1 MAPTRNGGGEFGE
14 ARPPEGQSLGRDTQ
28 TMLSA
33 IENLSAN
40 VSVSLRDGVDRRP
53 VASLGLAFAA
63 GYILGGGLTL
73 RLGTF
78 LMAAAGRALVASSI
92 AAAVGGF
99 ARGQVEART

>member
-1 MAPTRNGGGEFGE
+1 MAQGNGSSNETT
-14 ARPPEGQSLGRDTQ
+14 PPEGRSAIGRDTQ

-40 VSVSLRDGVDRRP
+40 VSVALRDGVDRRP
-53 VASLGLAFAA
+53 AASLGLAFAT

-99 ARGQVEART
+99 ARGRTEAHT